1 VRPDDLQRFAGHTTA
16 GFVRAAERSEAVER
30 LERVVE
36 PNHSLLDKGFLALAV
51 EVDGEVVGHIQ
62 ARAPR
67 FGFPPGVCELGI
79 TLFPEARGQGYG
91 TEAVR
96 LFTAHLFSEG
106 WVRVQA
112 ATSVT
117 NNGMRRVLER
127 SGYGFEGVL
136 RKFAPGDVTG
146 REDYVLYAAL
156 AP

>member
-1 VRPDDLQRFAGHTTA
+1 
-16 GFVRAAERSEAVER
+16 
-30 LERVVE
+30 
-36 PNHSLLDKGFLALAV
+36 
-51 EVDGEVVGHIQ
+51 
-62 ARAPR
+62 
-67 FGFPPGVCELGI
+67 
-79 TLFPEARGQGYG
+79 
-91 TEAVR
+91 
-96 LFTAHLFSEG
+96 
-106 WVRVQA
+106 VRVQA